1 MYCVTLW
8 VCRKAAQR
16 FSFSLLSNLE
26 KRFEKKLKMEGHTMQ
41 WCTEEQT
48 SALKMSAKVKE
59 TLFTGKSDYHQR
71 FHRYF

>member
-26 KRFEKKLKMEGHTMQ
+26 KRFEKKLKKLLT
-41 WCTEEQT
+41 
-48 SALKMSAKVKE
+48 KAK
-59 TLFTGKSDYHQR
+59 KSDKIYLVDAIATTTKSDKD
-71 FHRYF
+71 FKEEP

>member
-26 KRFEKKLKMEGHTMQ
+26 KRFEKKLKKLLTN
-41 WCTEEQT
+41 
-48 SALKMSAKVKE
+48 A
-59 TLFTGKSDYHQR
+59 
-71 FHRYF
+71 